1 MGLWQRLTGKRTSA
15 APTAAAPAAVHPPR
29 PTADWP
35 PSGFAV
41 VDVETTGLSA
51 RNDRIL
57 EVAVVLT
64 DSRGWVQHE
73 WTTRVNPQCPV
84 GATHI
89 HGITAADVAN
99 APTFD
104 QLVPNLTSMLRGRAL
119 VAHNAKFDLGFLR
132 WEYGRANWSW
142 PQVPALCTLE
152 QSWHFLPHLDRRRLP
167 DCCWASGITLDGA
180 HSALG
185 DARATA
191 TLLASYLDPAFGR
204 PPLPEYHAL
213 LARAGRV
220 TWPDRP
226 GVGRIPDPTGPV
238 RRPPRPGVSFTPA
251 LRVATLL
258 ETFTLSDA
266 LDEGAP
272 SQALPYLEMLA
283 EALEDGELSAA
294 EQVALHDIAEMYQL
308 DEEALTAAHRGFLRA
323 LAREALE
330 DGRVTRAEK
339 TELLAV
345 AELLGATPGDVKDL
359 LDGEEE
365 RRLAALSH
373 GLGPLPDPWEHGE
386 PLRVG
391 HRVAFTGCGDHHRED
406 LEAAAEKAGV
416 RVLGAVSSRTALL
429 VSDGTMDGTKAEAAR
444 RLGTRVVHPTTFA
457 VLLAHLQPVSHSGRP
472 ERHTPTP
479 AAFPAAPA
487 ATSGDRA
494 APGDEPVAA
503 QGMSAASP
511 AEARAWA
518 RANGIPVGT
527 RGRLPAELF
536 DAYRAAHPHE

>member
-1 MGLWQRLTGKRTSA
+1 M
-15 APTAAAPAAVHPPR
+15 
-29 PTADWP
+29 
-35 PSGFAV
+35 
-41 VDVETTGLSA
+41 ETTGLSA
-51 RNDRIL
+51 RTDRIL

-64 DSRGWVQHE
+64 DARGWVQHE
-73 WTTRVNPQCPV
+73 WTTRVNPQCAV

-89 HGITAADVAN
+89 HGITADDVAH

-104 QLVPNLTSMLRGRAL
+104 QLVPHLTSMLRGRAV

-142 PQVPALCTLE
+142 PQVPAMCTLE

-204 PPLPEYHAL
+204 PPLPEHHAL
-213 LARAGRV
+213 LAPAGRV

-238 RRPPRPGVSFTPA
+238 RRAPRPGVNFTRA

-294 EQVALHDIAEMYQL
+294 EQVALNDVAELYEL
-308 DEEALTAAHRGFLRA
+308 DGEALTAAHRGFLRA

-330 DGRVTRAEK
+330 DGKVTRAEK

-345 AELLGATPGDVKDL
+345 AELLGGTPGDVNDL

-365 RRLAALSH
+365 RRLGALSH
-373 GLGPLPDPWEHGE
+373 GLAPLPDPWDHGE

-391 HRVAFTGCGDHHRED
+391 HRVVFTGCEDHHREH
-406 LEAAAEKAGV
+406 LEAAAQKAGV
-416 RVLGAVSSRTALL
+416 RVLGAVSSRTAML
-429 VSDGTMDGTKAEAAR
+429 VSDGTMEGTKAEAAR

-457 VLLAHLQPVSHSGRP
+457 VLLAHLQPVSRSGRP
-472 ERHTPTP
+472 ERHAPTP
-479 AAFPAAPA
+479 AAFPAAHTT
-487 ATSGDRA
+487 ATIGERAA
-494 APGDEPVAA
+494 APGHEPVAGPA
-503 QGMSAASP
+503 ISAVPP
-511 AEARAWA
+511 ADVRAWA

-527 RGRLPAELF
+527 RGRLPAELV
-536 DAYRAAHPHE
+536 DAYQAAHLHE

>member
-1 MGLWQRLTGKRTSA
+1 MGKSAQPGTSTQPVPQA
-15 APTAAAPAAVHPPR
+15 AVATHGPSAPAVA
-29 PTADWP
+29 WP

-51 RNDRIL
+51 RSDRIL

-64 DSRGWVQHE
+64 DARGGVQHE
-73 WTTRVNPQCPV
+73 WTTRVHPQGPV

-89 HGITAADVAN
+89 HGITAADVAH

-104 QLVPNLTSMLRGRAL
+104 QVVPLLTSMLRGRAL

-132 WEYGRANWSW
+132 WEYGRANWAW
-142 PQVPALCTLE
+142 PQVPTICTLE

-191 TLLASYLDPAFGR
+191 TLLASYLDPSFGR
-204 PPLPEYHAL
+204 PPLPEHQAIL
-213 LARAGRV
+213 GQAGRIS
-220 TWPDRP
+220 WPDRP
-226 GVGRIPDPTGPV
+226 GVGRVADPKGPV
-238 RRPPRPGVSFTPA
+238 RRPPRVSVRFTPA

-272 SQALPYLEMLA
+272 AAALPYLEMLA

-294 EQVALHDIAEMYQL
+294 EQAALNDVADLYQL
-308 DEEALTAAHRGFLRA
+308 DEPALAATHRGFLRA

-330 DGRVTRAEK
+330 DGKVTRAEK
-339 TELLAV
+339 AELLAV

-365 RRLAALSH
+365 RRLAALSE
-373 GLGPLPDPWEHGE
+373 GLAALPVPWEHGE

-391 HRVAFTGCGDHHRED
+391 HRVVFTGCEDHDRER

-416 RVLGAVSSRTALL
+416 RVLSSISSRTAML
-429 VSDGTMDGTKAEAAR
+429 VSDGTVDGTKAEAAR
-444 RLGTRVVHPTTFA
+444 RLGTRVVHPETFA
-457 VLLAHLQPVSHSGRP
+457 LLLAHIQPVQATVGAPRQGLP
-472 ERHTPTP
+472 VPR
-479 AAFPAAPA
+479 AFPPP
-487 ATSGDRA
+487 TNI
-494 APGDEPVAA
+494 
-503 QGMSAASP
+503 QGQPPTSAAGSLSADAAASSDVPP
-511 AEARAWA
+511 ALVRAWA
-518 RANGIPVGT
+518 RENGVAVGS
-527 RGRLPAELF
+527 RGRLPVELLA
-536 DAYRAAHPHE
+536 AYRAAHPHL